1 MSNTNTFLGT
11 SGNTA
16 IYLGDTPIVS
26 AYCGTNL
33 IFPTVER
40 DNYYEAV
47 LSADTQE
54 INIITKPQSV
64 RYYDTLE
71 DGAWIRHT
79 IPSGSTGPISY
90 TFPTTGLQTV
100 RYYIK
105 KTKSSLLFAGDRY
118 NMGIKVLSVTV
129 NSDFINGN
137 DFYENGWLTAVTFNN
152 TSYIYEGGF
161 YYARNLATL
170 NLDNVVFIDDDAFR
184 ETVFMSQK
192 LTIPNTVVHIG
203 TCAFLNTY
211 FNEVVIGTGVTTLPK
226 AVLSSSYLN
235 SLTIT
240 NATELYCPTSYSD
253 GYCISGSYMF
263 NTIDLATNVWPKI
276 NDYTFRNIASSGTII
291 VPQNITGTSW
301 LEYEPFKSN
310 NWYIDNPH

>member
-16 IYLGDTPIVS
+16 IYLGNTPIVS

-105 KTKSSLLFAGDRY
+105 KTKLSLLFAGGRY

-129 NSDFINGN
+129 NSDFINGD
-137 DFYENGWLTAVTFNN
+137 DFYENRWLTAVTLNN
-152 TSYIYEGGF
+152 TTSIYDNAFSEN
-161 YYARNLATL
+161 RVLESV
-170 NLDNVVFIDDDAFR
+170 NLDGVQFIGAYAFNRAGLVGTFRIPDSVCYIDAA
-184 ETVFMSQK
+184 
-192 LTIPNTVVHIG
+192 
-203 TCAFLNTY
+203 AFLDNDVY
-211 FNEVVIGTGVTTLPK
+211 ELYVGSGVTELPK
-226 AVLSSSYLN
+226 AFLRSSSLQYL
-235 SLTIT
+235 SLGKNIT
-240 NATELYCPTSYSD
+240 KLYCPTSSAD
-253 GYCISGSYMF
+253 SFGISGSYMF
-263 NTIDLATNVWPKI
+263 NTIHLASSVWPTI
-276 NDYTFRNIASSGTII
+276 NDYTFKNIASSGTIV
-291 VPQNITGTSW
+291 VPENITGTSW